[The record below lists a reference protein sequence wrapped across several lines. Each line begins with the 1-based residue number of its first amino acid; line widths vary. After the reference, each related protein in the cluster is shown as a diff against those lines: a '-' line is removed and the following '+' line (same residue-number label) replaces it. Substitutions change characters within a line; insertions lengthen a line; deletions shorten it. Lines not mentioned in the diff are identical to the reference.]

1 MMSLHSSKQQG
12 DIALKAHV
20 ASICFKCFRC
30 FRGVLQVFHIN
41 IAKVD
46 QDVAHVAM
54 TIHVCFKCRFQMF
67 HLFQI
72 YVVSVSFG
80 RCKSRFGCCIY
91 MQVFRMFSYV
101 CCKCFHLD
109 VCNGCTRGFKF
120 FLMFLQVFQTNVANV
135 STVSNVCWKYSI

>member
-1 MMSLHSSKQQG
+1 
-12 DIALKAHV
+12 
-20 ASICFKCFRC
+20 
-30 FRGVLQVFHIN
+30 VLQVFHIN

-54 TIHVCFKCRFQMF
+54 TIHICFKCRFQMF

-80 RCKSRFGCCIY
+80 CCKSRFGCCIY

-101 CCKCFHLD
+101 YCKCFHLD

-120 FLMFLQVFQTNVANV
+120 FLMFLQVFQTNIASV
-135 STVSNVCWKYSI
+135 STVSDVCYKYSI